1 MFCASYR
8 KALSEAVLLGDRVH
22 GEIESHLAT
31 CAGCREAFSEEQTL
45 LQRIDG
51 GLSSLV
57 ISQEPGSLV
66 PGVRARIADGT
77 VSRSVW
83 RPVLVYATAVFAISV
98 AAISFSVRSKVPP
111 LKFDSSIAGASSA
124 VESPTASPQ
133 VESVRPYERS
143 SRDRLVVT
151 GKQTSPDARAARNNE
166 PEVLI
171 SAEDRL
177 GLQRYVASLR
187 TVARR
192 NAATLED
199 GTGPEIKPLEIAEL
213 DLKQLSIEPLESGD
227 SN

>member
-8 KALSEAVLLGDRVH
+8 KALSEAVLLGGRVH

-31 CAGCREAFSEEQTL
+31 CAGCREAFSEEHTL

-51 GLSSLV
+51 GLSSLAV
-57 ISQEPGSLV
+57 SDVPASLV
-66 PGVRARIADGT
+66 PGVRARIAGGT

-98 AAISFSVRSKVPP
+98 AAISFSMRSKVPP
-111 LKFDSSIAGASSA
+111 LKFDSAIAGASSA

-133 VESVRPYERS
+133 VESVPYERS
-143 SRDRLVVT
+143 SQDRLVVT
-151 GKQTSPDARAARNNE
+151 RKQTSPGARAARNNE

-171 SAEDRL
+171 SADDRL